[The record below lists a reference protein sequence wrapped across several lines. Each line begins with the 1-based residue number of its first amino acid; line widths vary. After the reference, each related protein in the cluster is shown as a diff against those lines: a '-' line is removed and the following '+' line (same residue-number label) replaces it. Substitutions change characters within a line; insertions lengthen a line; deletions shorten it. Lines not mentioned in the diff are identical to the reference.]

1 MQFCVFFNMEALIRS
16 KFVKKFE
23 FLIVFGI
30 MTGLLLPARLLFV
43 EFVSDDWLGSFGIIT
58 AISISV
64 IILAKKQKL
73 GFFGPMLERQIY
85 KFQKGKRGILVFGES
100 VFLLLILG
108 TMIVAID
115 QGSSVH
121 SAYMIQNSPNAS
133 VVTSSEQVLEM
144 TKEMTPADWVT
155 GFLLVPAALFT
166 EFPKMS
172 AAIASID
179 QSLDGWLMHFYTV
192 GFVEYLELLGIF
204 IFYRISFKRKISN
217 ATNQLYAK
225 SAI

>member
-1 MQFCVFFNMEALIRS
+1 MRGI
-16 KFVKKFE
+16 FE
-23 FLIVFGI
+23 SLIVFGI

-43 EFVSDDWLGSFGIIT
+43 EFVSDDWLGSFGVIT
-58 AISISV
+58 AISLS
-64 IILAKKQKL
+64 IIVLAKKKKL

-85 KFQKGKRGILVFGES
+85 KFQKGKRGIAIFGES
-100 VFLLLILG
+100 VFLLLVLG

-115 QGSSVH
+115 QGNSIH
-121 SAYMIQNSPNAS
+121 SEYMLQNSQNVPMIDS
-133 VVTSSEQVLEM
+133 PEKVLEI
-144 TKEMTPADWVT
+144 TNEMTPTDWIV
-155 GFLLVPAALFT
+155 GFLLAPSALLT

-192 GFVEYLELLGIF
+192 GFVEYLELLGIL
-204 IFYRISFKRKISN
+204 IFYRVSFKRKISS

-225 SAI
+225 AAI

>member
-1 MQFCVFFNMEALIRS
+1 MRGI
-16 KFVKKFE
+16 FE
-23 FLIVFGI
+23 SLIVFGI

-43 EFVSDDWLGSFGIIT
+43 EFVSDDWLGSFGVIT
-58 AISISV
+58 AISMSV

-85 KFQKGKRGILVFGES
+85 KFQKGKRGIVVFGES

-115 QGSSVH
+115 QGSSIH
-121 SAYMIQNSPNAS
+121 SQFMLQNSETIITMNSP
-133 VVTSSEQVLEM
+133 EQVLEL
-144 TKEMTPADWVT
+144 TTEMTPTDWIV
-155 GFLLVPAALFT
+155 GFLLAPSALLT

-179 QSLDGWLMHFYTV
+179 QSLNGWLMHFYTV
-192 GFVEYLELLGIF
+192 GFVEYLELLGIL
-204 IFYRISFKRKISN
+204 IFYRVSFKKKIS
-217 ATNQLYAK
+217 ATANQLYAK
-225 SAI
+225 AAI

>member
-1 MQFCVFFNMEALIRS
+1 
-16 KFVKKFE
+16 
-23 FLIVFGI
+23 

-58 AISISV
+58 AISVSV
-64 IILAKKQKL
+64 IILAKKKKL

-85 KFQKGKRGILVFGES
+85 KFQKGKRGIAVFGES

-115 QGSSVH
+115 QGNNVH
-121 SAYMIQNSPNAS
+121 SQFMFQNSQKTPVINS
-133 VVTSSEQVLEM
+133 PEQVLEM
-144 TKEMTPADWVT
+144 THEMTPTDWVV
-155 GFLLVPAALFT
+155 GFLYAPSALLT

-192 GFVEYLELLGIF
+192 GFVEYLELLGIL
-204 IFYRISFKRKISN
+204 IFYRISFKRKIS
-217 ATNQLYAK
+217 ATTTQLYAK
-225 SAI
+225 AAI

>member
-1 MQFCVFFNMEALIRS
+1 
-16 KFVKKFE
+16 
-23 FLIVFGI
+23 

-58 AISISV
+58 AISVSV

-85 KFQKGKRGILVFGES
+85 KFQKGKRGIAIFGES
-100 VFLLLILG
+100 LFLLLILG

-115 QGSSVH
+115 QGSSTH
-121 SAYMIQNSPNAS
+121 SEYMLQNSQNTKMINSP
-133 VVTSSEQVLEM
+133 EQVLEM
-144 TKEMTPADWVT
+144 TNNMTPSDWFV
-155 GFLLVPAALFT
+155 GFLLVPSALLT

-192 GFVEYLELLGIF
+192 GFVEYLELLGIL

-217 ATNQLYAK
+217 ATSQLYAK
-225 SAI
+225 TAI

>member
-1 MQFCVFFNMEALIRS
+1 MGDLYLRGI
-16 KFVKKFE
+16 FE
-23 FLIVFGI
+23 SLIVFGI

-58 AISISV
+58 AISMSV

-73 GFFGPMLERQIY
+73 GFFGSMLERQIY
-85 KFQKGKRGILVFGES
+85 KFQKGKRGIVVFGES

-115 QGSSVH
+115 QGSSIH
-121 SAYMIQNSPNAS
+121 SQYMLQNFETIPMMNSP
-133 VVTSSEQVLEM
+133 EQVLEM
-144 TKEMTPADWVT
+144 TTEMSPTDWIV
-155 GFLLVPAALFT
+155 GFLLAPSALLT

-192 GFVEYLELLGIF
+192 GFVEYLELLGIL
-204 IFYRISFKRKISN
+204 IFYRVSFKRKISVT
-217 ATNQLYAK
+217 ANQLYVKA
-225 SAI
+225 AI

>member
-1 MQFCVFFNMEALIRS
+1 
-16 KFVKKFE
+16 
-23 FLIVFGI
+23 

-58 AISISV
+58 AISMSV

-73 GFFGPMLERQIY
+73 GFFGSMLERQIY
-85 KFQKGKRGILVFGES
+85 KFQKGKRGIVVFGES

-115 QGSSVH
+115 QGSSIH
-121 SAYMIQNSPNAS
+121 SQYMLQNFETIPMMNSP
-133 VVTSSEQVLEM
+133 EQVLEM
-144 TKEMTPADWVT
+144 TTEMSPTDWIV
-155 GFLLVPAALFT
+155 GFLLAPSALLT

-192 GFVEYLELLGIF
+192 GFVEYLELLGIL
-204 IFYRISFKRKISN
+204 IFYRVSFKRKISVT
-217 ATNQLYAK
+217 ANQLYVKA
-225 SAI
+225 AI